1 MTDYCIHIANL
12 FYLASFAAKD
22 MLWLRILTCA
32 GLVFG
37 IVFFNYCPKEPMY
50 GPMFWHFVFLGINA
64 YRIVAL
70 IRERGWSMTRQP
82 TAPLDGNPTAAA
94 AS

>member
-12 FYLASFAAKD
+12 FYLASFAARD
-22 MLWLRILTCA
+22 ILWLRFLTCF

-37 IVFFNYCPKEPMY
+37 IVFFNTCHSDPMY

-70 IRERGWSMTRQP
+70 MRDRGWSLTNHNAKSVDAE
-82 TAPLDGNPTAAA
+82 TTAAA
-94 AS
+94 V